1 MLAVVALVSGCTA
14 EIGPRPS
21 ISVPPNLS
29 QRDVEVVI
37 LSELQSSDP
46 SREAWFPESVEPG
59 VIYAGY
65 QRGRHYLRAAIR
77 FDERTIIA
85 SISDSRNLDQ
95 SENRIN
101 EHAVI
106 WMDQLEGRM
115 RRAIGQAAAAKNIW
129 GKLEM
134 LPEEEVRAVV

>member
-1 MLAVVALVSGCTA
+1 M
-14 EIGPRPS
+14 
-21 ISVPPNLS
+21 
-29 QRDVEVVI
+29 
-37 LSELQSSDP
+37 
-46 SREAWFPESVEPG
+46 
-59 VIYAGY
+59 
-65 QRGRHYLRAAIR
+65 RAAIR